1 MHPAYRC
8 AQYLEPLSPSLS
20 HPLSSPSLF
29 MCSQHDGFTESKL
42 MVTCDSHLRRVTHYH
57 YTSWPDFGSPAT
69 NSFLELTKAVGQAS
83 KDKPIIVHCSAGLG
97 RSGVFITVHTAL
109 ECFRNKRKV
118 DIKDIAS
125 KMRNQR
131 EGMIQSQDQYRFCL
145 EAVANELA
153 PEVAA
158 EEQVAAAMGPGKPLP
173 APPQPQDGRF
183 TPPVMF
189 VPDASQSPLVA
200 LTPITPRRNDD
211 VTEEGD
217 VSSSVAT
224 PPPTTPMPPQRAS
237 PPPPPSSPPPPI
249 SELQTP
255 VKASLPATD
264 PSTPEITYT
273 PPIPRL
279 SQEESNREL
288 IQRKLD
294 SMASERDKEEQR
306 QSNEETTIVEEEPSG
321 GKERTEKERPP
332 AVAAAAARDSVGSIT
347 QRTPIVKPEK
357 SSPKEIRLTKVKERL
372 TEEPP
377 STQPPDP
384 KKKERKEIV
393 EPKNLKKEPILS
405 REGERESPKS
415 KEAKD
420 KAETHKEAQKPPPNK
435 EAKEQWDKIEISKET
450 AKPPT
455 KKEAE
460 VKKDKT
466 IFPLKGEAEA
476 KAEENGKED
485 SEEEQEED
493 GGFSI
498 GDDLLDFKPPP
509 KKSLKDEKQPK
520 SSKPSSQPSWRYP
533 KKPAPSIPPSAPRK
547 PAPRKPAPSPP
558 TSAPPPSTHTPPQP
572 ATVKGKRPPTPKQHH
587 RVVTRSEPDVY
598 AKAVRKL
605 VIPSIFG
612 GTAAESPA
620 GSPQPSPKPPSPR
633 KFGQPIVDT
642 TNRENEP
649 QLSPGRKPPAFGQ
662 RVLPVKG
669 SRLPTELHT
678 EEQEEPATKA
688 SADGEDKQMNV
699 LDRIKLLEGHK
710 KPTPT
715 TSTPTP
721 TYKLPTLPQKATWS
735 TGSTTS
741 STKPTY
747 KLPQKPAIVKTIKP
761 DSSESKSSVTTTT
774 SSPAAAAAATS
785 PAKGASSS
793 KPESSSN
800 GTSTG
805 DGNVARLL
813 ARFQGG
819 GGQT

>member
-1 MHPAYRC
+1 
-8 AQYLEPLSPSLS
+8 
-20 HPLSSPSLF
+20 
-29 MCSQHDGFTESKL
+29 

-69 NSFLELTKAVGQAS
+69 NSFLELTKAVGQTS
-83 KDKPIIVHCSAGLG
+83 KEKPIIVHCSAGLG

-109 ECFRNKRKV
+109 ECFRDKRKV

-158 EEQVAAAMGPGKPLP
+158 EEQVPAAAVRPGKPLP
-173 APPQPQDGRF
+173 QPPPQPPQEGTHF
-183 TPPVMF
+183 TAPVMF
-189 VPDASQSPLVA
+189 VPDASQSPLVP
-200 LTPITPRRNDD
+200 LIPTTPRRNND

-217 VSSSVAT
+217 LSASVAT
-224 PPPTTPMPPQRAS
+224 PPPTTSTPTPPQRAS
-237 PPPPPSSPPPPI
+237 PPPPSSSPPPPI

-255 VKASLPATD
+255 VKASLSATD

-273 PPIPRL
+273 PPTPRM

-294 SMASERDKEEQR
+294 SMASERDKEEQK
-306 QSNEETTIVEEEPSG
+306 QLNEEATIVEEESSG
-321 GKERTEKERPP
+321 GKGRTEKERPP

-357 SSPKEIRLTKVKERL
+357 SSPEEIRLTKV
-372 TEEPP
+372 TEQPTKEPP

-384 KKKERKEIV
+384 KKKGGRKEID
-393 EPKNLKKEPILS
+393 ELITSKEPVLS

-420 KAETHKEAQKPPPNK
+420 KAETHKEAPKPPPNK
-435 EAKEQWDKIEISKET
+435 EAKEQRDIIEASKKT
-450 AKPPT
+450 VKPPT

-466 IFPLKGEAEA
+466 TLPVKGEPEA
-476 KAEENGKED
+476 KVEESGRED
-485 SEEEQEED
+485 SEEEEEE

-547 PAPRKPAPSPP
+547 PAPSIPPSAPRKPAPSPP
-558 TSAPPPSTHTPPQP
+558 SSSIHTPSQP
-572 ATVKGKRPPTPKQHH
+572 AAVKRNRPPTPKQG
-587 RVVTRSEPDVY
+587 
-598 AKAVRKL
+598 VRKL

-612 GTAAESPA
+612 GAAAQQSPA
-620 GSPQPSPKPPSPR
+620 GSPQPSPKPSSPR
-633 KFGQPIVDT
+633 KFGQPIADT
-642 TNRENEP
+642 TNHENEP
-649 QLSPGRKPPAFGQ
+649 QLSPGRKPPAFA
-662 RVLPVKG
+662 LPVKG
-669 SRLPTELHT
+669 SRLPTESHT
-678 EEQEEPATKA
+678 GEQKEPATKA
-688 SADGEDKQMNV
+688 SAGSEEKQMNV

-710 KPTPT
+710 KPTT
-715 TSTPTP
+715 TISTPTP

-747 KLPQKPAIVKTIKP
+747 KLPQKLTIVRTAKP
-761 DSSESKSSVTTTT
+761 NISESKSPETTTT
-774 SSPAAAAAATS
+774 TTS
-785 PAKGASSS
+785 PAKGASSE
-793 KPESSSN
+793 PESSSSS
-800 GTSTG
+800 TSADG
-805 DGNVARLL
+805 GNVARLL